1 VLHVAQLVFAEDEL
15 MHLHEGSHN
24 SEERF
29 PLQPGVNQD
38 ETPQIR
44 VQFGSLKRDDLF
56 AADHLYLL

>member
-1 VLHVAQLVFAEDEL
+1 

-44 VQFGSLKRDDLF
+44 EQFYSLKRDDLF
-56 AADHLYLL
+56 ATDHLYLL